1 MPALRR
7 SEAATACTARSQP
20 LDVWPSRHSLHAIA
34 AQLSPAQGCT
44 GIELLLADTFDLHC
58 FQTLTGTKMIMV
70 VQPNTPDID
79 ALLQDTCALSRCFP
93 TAALAQ
99 PCMQAQHSGAQSTVH
114 SVSVRAAQLCTEAHM
129 GKPGDHLCEL
139 AAMDVRRYLMCW
151 VMWLCRVYDLY
162 CDYVLKNPFY
172 EVEMPI
178 RCELFDQNLFRL
190 INSVHRR
197 WGVIQ

>member
-1 MPALRR
+1 
-7 SEAATACTARSQP
+7 
-20 LDVWPSRHSLHAIA
+20 
-34 AQLSPAQGCT
+34 
-44 GIELLLADTFDLHC
+44 
-58 FQTLTGTKMIMV
+58 
-70 VQPNTPDID
+70 
-79 ALLQDTCALSRCFP
+79 
-93 TAALAQ
+93 
-99 PCMQAQHSGAQSTVH
+99 
-114 SVSVRAAQLCTEAHM
+114 
-129 GKPGDHLCEL
+129 
-139 AAMDVRRYLMCW
+139 MCW

>member
-1 MPALRR
+1 MPALRL

-99 PCMQAQHSGAQSTVH
+99 PCMQAQHSGAQSTIHTVCALY
-114 SVSVRAAQLCTEAHM
+114 SCAQRRM
-129 GKPGDHLCEL
+129 GKPGNHLCKV
-139 AAMDVRRYLMCW
+139 AAID
-151 VMWLCRVYDLY
+151 
-162 CDYVLKNPFY
+162 
-172 EVEMPI
+172 
-178 RCELFDQNLFRL
+178 
-190 INSVHRR
+190 VHRY
-197 WGVIQ
+197 